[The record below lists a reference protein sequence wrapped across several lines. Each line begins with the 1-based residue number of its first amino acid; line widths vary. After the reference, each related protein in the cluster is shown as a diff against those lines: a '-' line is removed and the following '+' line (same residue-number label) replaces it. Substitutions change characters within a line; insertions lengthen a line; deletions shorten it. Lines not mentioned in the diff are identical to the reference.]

1 MPRPTSFGKD
11 TGLQIRMATTMFLL
25 GAVYV
30 ALGVVLVLTLQS
42 AIFVIVI
49 LGGLAALQ
57 FFTSDKLALAA
68 MGARVVTPQE
78 APQLHAMI
86 DRLCVQADLPKP
98 KVAVA
103 NMAMP
108 NAFALGRSPKN
119 ATVCA
124 TTGIMELLT
133 PAELE
138 GVMAHELSHIAN
150 RDVMIMTIASFFATI
165 AAYIVQFGFLFGG
178 GSSDDED
185 GPGFLVLFLA
195 SMVVYAI
202 SFILI
207 QTLSRYREFA
217 ADRGAALITGRPS
230 ALSSALYKISSGMAQ
245 IPQAGPALRERDE
258 RVLHLPD
265 EHRRPLRDAPAD
277 GEAHRGAVR
286 AWKRSSR
293 ASGSKLPRMGFL
305 DILRGKRELKQPAA
319 DRLFAMSTAYIKFE
333 MELELKTTGKAA
345 IVFQP
350 LATADFEGIVKDMEE
365 VVNATG
371 EETGTTVTSD
381 RRRVR
386 LPLDDPQ

>member
-11 TGLQIRMATTMFLL
+11 TGLQIRMATTMLLL

-30 ALGVVLVLTLQS
+30 ALGAVLFLFLES
-42 AIFVIVI
+42 AILMIVI

-68 MGARVVTPQE
+68 MGARVVSPQE

-86 DRLCVQADLPKP
+86 ERLCVQADLPKP

-150 RDVMIMTIASFFATI
+150 RDVMIMTVASFFATI
-165 AAYIVQFGFLFGG
+165 AAYIVQFGFFFGG
-178 GSSDDED
+178 GSSDDD
-185 GPGFLVLFLA
+185 DSPSFLVLFLA
-195 SMVVYAI
+195 SLVVYFI
-202 SFILI
+202 SFLLI
-207 QTLSRYREFA
+207 QALSRYREFA

-245 IPQAGPALRERDE
+245 IPKQDLRSTSEMNAFFIF
-258 RVLHLPD
+258 PTSI
-265 EHRRPLRDAPAD
+265 
-277 GEAHRGAVR
+277 GG
-286 AWKRSSR
+286 
-293 ASGSKLPRMGFL
+293 
-305 DILRGKRELKQPAA
+305 
-319 DRLFAMSTAYIKFE
+319 LFATHPP
-333 MELELKTTGKAA
+333 MEKRIEALSRLEAQL
-345 IVFQP
+345 Q
-350 LATADFEGIVKDMEE
+350 
-365 VVNATG
+365 
-371 EETGTTVTSD
+371 GT
-381 RRRVR
+381 RA
-386 LPLDDPQ
+386 